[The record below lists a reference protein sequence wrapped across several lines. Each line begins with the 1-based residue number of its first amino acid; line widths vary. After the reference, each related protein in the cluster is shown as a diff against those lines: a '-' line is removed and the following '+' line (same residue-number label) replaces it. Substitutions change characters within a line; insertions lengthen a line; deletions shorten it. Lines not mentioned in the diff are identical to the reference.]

1 MFNYLLKK
9 TPPAK
14 SNTNR
19 GRPRVEIK
27 KQFKNV
33 AVPRETHAKIMDLAD
48 LEGRSIARQL
58 QFLIDQSYTQK
69 FGNNSI

>member
-1 MFNYLLKK
+1 MFNHNLRDIFSKPK
-9 TPPAK
+9 NSK
-14 SNTNR
+14 R

-48 LEGRSIARQL
+48 LDGRSIARQL

>member
-14 SNTNR
+14 NNTNR
-19 GRPRVEIK
+19 GRPKVEIK

-33 AVPRETHAKIMDLAD
+33 AVPKETHSKIMDLAD
-48 LEGRSIARQL
+48 LDGRSIARQL

-69 FGNNSI
+69 FGSNSN

>member
-14 SNTNR
+14 NNTNR

-33 AVPRETHAKIMDLAD
+33 AVPRETHTKIMDLAD